1 MEHENGE
8 GSVSFKIGLIKFIN
22 CFGLNYIMKKQK
34 PGGWLQFQF
43 IFIFK
48 RQILQY
54 KNNWWNF
61 HSCCEIPFAH
71 HKKDYHLIEKLLKIL
86 SYRFIVQ
93 LIILL
98 FSLNKKLTLK
108 YYNMNSVCSFSW
120 IFDQKYRN
128 VAHKNSLFFDGML
141 VLVIYA
147 WGYLWKD
154 CLITTSFLN
163 MFYMSYYM
171 MTKTILFWILC
182 KAISLLEVKTLGV
195 WKRVY
200 LGMNTIQYLNKF
212 PLMGISFSILYT

>member
-1 MEHENGE
+1 M
-8 GSVSFKIGLIKFIN
+8 L
-22 CFGLNYIMKKQK
+22 
-34 PGGWLQFQF
+34 
-43 IFIFK
+43 
-48 RQILQY
+48 
-54 KNNWWNF
+54 WNF
-61 HSCCEIPFAH
+61 ICTSLKGLSFDRKTLKNI
-71 HKKDYHLIEKLLKIL
+71 KLQICV
-86 SYRFIVQ
+86 I
-93 LIILL
+93 IILP
-98 FSLNKKLTLK
+98 FSLNKNLTIQ

-200 LGMNTIQYLNKF
+200 LGKWIQYNTLTNSHLWELVFLFCIHKNML
-212 PLMGISFSILYT
+212 PELYTF